1 MLSKDASGASF
12 AAPLHTLAQL
22 PGVEPH
28 ATLVA
33 SPGSCCA
40 STRSDQLGA
49 ALTSSCNQGPQNPTQ
64 SSSTRLH
71 GLLELSL
78 SSNLANF
85 AFPPIFDRQPAPWGQ
100 GLDTGAA

>member
-1 MLSKDASGASF
+1 MRSKDAFGASF
-12 AAPLHTLAQL
+12 AALLHTLAQL

-71 GLLELSL
+71 DLLEVSFAWISL
-78 SSNLANF
+78 TFVFPALFTSNPQASN
-85 AFPPIFDRQPAPWGQ
+85 I
-100 GLDTGAA
+100 